1 MVIMRLDIE
10 IWVKQALA
18 DVKTAEN
25 CFKAGD
31 YYACAF
37 FSQQSVEK
45 IMKALFML
53 RFRKMPPKIHDLSKL
68 SDLLKLPK
76 YLGSIARDLT
86 PESITTR
93 YPDIAGGVPAEL
105 YDKNKAQRI
114 LASSMRLLKW
124 LRERVK

>member
-1 MVIMRLDIE
+1 MMIMRPDIE
-10 IWVKQALA
+10 NWVKQALA
-18 DVKTAEN
+18 DMKTAED
-25 CFKAGD
+25 CLTAGN

-37 FSQQSVEK
+37 FAQQSAEK
-45 IMKALFML
+45 MLKALFML

-76 YLGSIARDLT
+76 DMGSIARDLT